1 MNAFEYAD
9 SHRADFLNE
18 LNEFLRIPSISTLPE
33 HAGDIKRAAEWVA
46 NQLRQIGMTTVNIYP
61 TPGHPIVFG
70 EWTGAPNAP
79 TVLVYG
85 HYDVQPVDPV
95 NEWHTGPFEPTVR
108 DGNLYARGSSDD
120 KGQVF
125 SHLKVIQSLMQARG
139 GKLPVNVKFLI
150 EGEEEVASK
159 NLDEFILAHQDL
171 LRADVTV
178 ISDGAILAADRPSI
192 SYALRGMVYMEIE
205 VKGPSKDLHSGSYG
219 GTVHNPAQ
227 ALCEIVVALHNPDHS
242 VAVPGFY
249 DTVRPVDAA
258 ERAAL
263 AENPLSEEE
272 WHRQT
277 GAPRSWGEAA
287 YSLVERVGARPTL
300 EVNGLIGGFTGV
312 GAKTVLPAKAL
323 AKISCRLVADQ
334 DPYEVEKLVRAYV
347 QKLTP
352 PDVTS
357 EVRGLNYAYPSIVPI
372 NSPAMEAAI
381 KAYERG
387 FGAKPVFT
395 REGGT
400 LPIVAT
406 LQRMF
411 HAPVLLMGYGL
422 HDDGAHG
429 PNEKLNLDCFYRG
442 ITTSITLYE
451 ELSKIPVGQLGTT
464 PAAS

>member
-9 SHRADFLNE
+9 SHRDEFLNE
-18 LNEFLRIPSISTLPE
+18 LQEFLRIPSISTLPE

-61 TPGHPIVFG
+61 TPGHPIVYG
-70 EWTGAPNAP
+70 EWLGAPNAP

-85 HYDVQPVDPV
+85 HYDVQPVDPL
-95 NEWHTGPFEPTVR
+95 NEWNSGPFEPTIR
-108 DGNLYARGSSDD
+108 DGKLYTRGSSDD

-125 SHLKVIQSLMQARG
+125 IHLKVIQALMQTNG

-150 EGEEEVASK
+150 EGEEEYGSQ
-159 NLDEFILAHQDL
+159 NLDNFLLSHQDL

-178 ISDGAILAADRPSI
+178 ISDGSILGPDRPSI
-192 SYALRGMVYMEIE
+192 SFALRGMVYLEIE

-227 ALCEIVVALHNPDHS
+227 ALCEIVAALHNPDNS

-249 DTVRPVDAA
+249 DTVRPIDAA

-272 WHRQT
+272 WQRQT
-277 GAPRSWGEAA
+277 GAPRAWGEAA
-287 YSLVERVGARPTL
+287 YSLVERIGARPTL

-312 GAKTVLPAKAL
+312 GSKTVLPAKAL
-323 AKISCRLVADQ
+323 AKVSCRLVPDQ
-334 DPYEVEKLVRAYV
+334 DPFEVEKLVRAYV

-352 PDVTS
+352 PDITS
-357 EVRGLNYAYPSIVPI
+357 EVRRINEAYPAIVPI
-372 NSPAMEAAI
+372 HSPAMEAAK
-381 KAYERG
+381 KAYEKG
-387 FGAKPVFT
+387 WGATPVFT

-406 LQRMF
+406 LQRLF
-411 HAPVLLMGYGL
+411 NAPVLLMGYGL

-429 PNEKLNLDCFYRG
+429 PNEKFDLDCFYKG
-442 ITTSITLYE
+442 LATSITLYE
-451 ELSKIPVGQLGTT
+451 ELSKIPAGQLQ
-464 PAAS
+464 